1 MTLST
6 PSMSTSPACRDIC
19 VSCWRP
25 GLSRFDR
32 TDSTGSIHCVPSLSA
47 SSRRGSQVIKDCG
60 TQGLI
65 DSARR
70 SSEGGAQT
78 PRAAIRRRNVTTKT
92 PQASQAVI
100 RLERRYEAAVEDLWY
115 LWTTK
120 EGFESWWG
128 PEGFRVEVRK
138 LDLHVGGELEYD
150 MIAVA
155 PEQIEFL
162 RRANMPAS
170 HGTRGT
176 FALITPFESL
186 EIIHMIDFIQGMR

>member
-1 MTLST
+1 MTNES
-6 PSMSTSPACRDIC
+6 
-19 VSCWRP
+19 
-25 GLSRFDR
+25 
-32 TDSTGSIHCVPSLSA
+32 
-47 SSRRGSQVIKDCG
+47 
-60 TQGLI
+60 
-65 DSARR
+65 
-70 SSEGGAQT
+70 
-78 PRAAIRRRNVTTKT
+78 PRANKPGVRV
-92 PQASQAVI
+92 
-100 RLERRYEAAVEDLWY
+100 ERKYEGVVEDLWY

-176 FALITPFESL
+176 FALIAPFESL
-186 EIIHMIDFIQGMR
+186 EIIHMIDFIPGMRPYENRTRVEFLPEGNSVRMVITVDEHHDEQWTRLATMGWESQLTKLPGALAARRSRAL